1 MKHDKVPIQN
11 AHVPIIKTEV
21 KPSAPSITE
30 EDVKRRIA
38 VAVHSEHAAGSAER
52 LKAVEDAIAATRE
65 VCAQECDSRVTSE
78 RLRVLNTGTQ
88 DQTYAVEVAVTAA
101 YEACA
106 QICDLHFFSA
116 YAAKEIRKRAKK
128 R

>member
-65 VCAQECDSRVTSE
+65 VCAQECDSRVTW
-78 RLRVLNTGTQ
+78 VLNTGTQ
-88 DQTYAVEVAVTAA
+88 DQAYAVEVAVAAA

-106 QICDLHFFSA
+106 QVCDLHFFSA

>member
-1 MKHDKVPIQN
+1 MEHKKP
-11 AHVPIIKTEV
+11 HVHAFIKAEV
-21 KPSAPSITE
+21 KPPAPSITKE
-30 EDVKRRIA
+30 EHDRIVA
-38 VAVHSEHAAGSAER
+38 AAVHSEHAAGSDER
-52 LKAVEDAIAATRE
+52 KKAVADAVAATRE
-65 VCAQECDSRVTSE
+65 VCEQECDSRVTSE

-116 YAAKEIRKRAKK
+116 YAAKEIRARAKK